1 MYNCWCV
8 CDADEFY
15 SVWVKGDRN
24 VTLKKKNLVIR
35 IKIDWD
41 ADNDDDSIMLVPQKS
56 FETFESALQWC
67 EIRADTKK
75 EILLHD
81 YQKKKMHVTDESF
94 IDTLNMI
101 EIDNG
106 SM

>member
-1 MYNCWCV
+1 MNSKTLNRFV
-8 CDADEFY
+8 HITDSPNGLAA
-15 SVWVKGDRN
+15 SRIIRRN
-24 VTLKKKNLVIR
+24 DYRAPTQTV
-35 IKIDWD
+35 
-41 ADNDDDSIMLVPQKS
+41 ADNDDDSIVLVPQKS